1 MSYLDNIQQ
10 IINNLERTINTVI
23 SSAPDAVAGLNKIGQ
38 AAASALANLSNSVT
52 DGEKIVF
59 GLNQQNTIYDA
70 ILTKQS
76 TYVKNTLTLEN
87 INKSITK
94 TFGVSVQQ
102 AAEMSQQFAEIGK
115 LNGLTHKTT
124 IAMGEAI
131 KKNVVAFAKEVEYRG
146 EASLANNEYYV
157 GLIASQKI
165 LTRNLKL
172 TEDQAAQIQGWAAQ
186 TGKDTTVQLYNT
198 EMLTKALQTQT
209 GLTVSTKEIYEEI
222 AEAGEEIQMQFGRMP
237 GRLELAAVKAKS
249 LGLSLAEMKQTGENL
264 LNIESSIG
272 QELEYQL
279 LSGRRLVDQVS
290 GKSLTNTI
298 REATLRGDMSAQADA
313 MYKILEQEGDVL
325 QNNLFA
331 RKQMAD
337 LLQMDEAAL
346 SRAMQKKKLL
356 EGAGAEVLFNLQ
368 GDELAKA
375 ASAMVSSGKLT
386 EAQYDTLMKL
396 STDTRGTEEL
406 MEEQNAIA
414 KDQRAM
420 EILQYRQAQIITD
433 ILTQSLGQNAKLNQG
448 MLGMS
453 EAMLKGIGTEI
464 AEVKK
469 VKMFTDAYTDVTTTG
484 IGDLG
489 NAPATNDPEVDNV
502 VYDAIIPPGL
512 GGVISLPAG
521 TVGFQKNDGI
531 AISTNNPLEPAASNN
546 SNDMMA
552 FAAAIVNAINSQ
564 TQQLKRDGLF
574 GPAAGNQPLYG

>member
-1 MSYLDNIQQ
+1 MANIIDILRNIGSQ
-10 IINNLERTINTVI
+10 IESIMNNADETVDAINRLGKGAME
-23 SSAPDAVAGLNKIGQ
+23 
-38 AAASALANLSNSVT
+38 AAKNMTSGASE
-52 DGEKIVF
+52 GEKIVF
-59 GLNQQNTIYDA
+59 GLNQQNAIYDG
-70 ILTKQS
+70 ILSKQRS
-76 TYVKNTLTLEN
+76 YIENTLTLEN
-87 INKSITK
+87 TNKSITK
-94 TFGVSVQQ
+94 TFGVSVKQ
-102 AAEMSQQFAEIGK
+102 AAEMSQQFAQIGQ

-198 EMLTKALQTQT
+198 ELLTKAITDQT
-209 GLTVSTKEIYEEI
+209 GLTISTKEIYEEI
-222 AEAGEEIQMQFGRMP
+222 AERGEEIQMQFGRMP

-249 LGLSLAEMKQTGENL
+249 LGLTLSEMKQTGENL

-331 RKQMAD
+331 RKQMAS
-337 LLQMDEAAL
+337 LLQMDEASL

-356 EGAGAEVLFNLQ
+356 EGTGAEVLFTLQ
-368 GDELAKA
+368 GDKLATA
-375 ASAMVSSGKLT
+375 ASAMVDSGKLSN
-386 EAQYDTLMKL
+386 AQYDTLMKL
-396 STDTRGTEEL
+396 STDIRSSEEL
-406 MEEQNAIA
+406 LDEQNAIA
-414 KDQRAM
+414 KDVRAT
-420 EILQYRQAQIITD
+420 EILQLQQAQIITQL
-433 ILTQSLGQNAKLNQG
+433 LTQNLNDNAKVNQSLIG
-448 MLGMS
+448 MNKATL
-453 EAMLKGIGTEI
+453 EGIGNQI
-464 AEVKK
+464 AIVKK
-469 VKMFTDAYTDVTTTG
+469 AKIFTDAYTDVTSAN
-484 IGDLG
+484 IGNLG
-489 NAPATNDPEVDNV
+489 KAPTDVNNTSDPEV

-531 AISTNNPLEPAASNN
+531 AIGTNIDSSAATSNSNN
-546 SNDMMA
+546 NMMA

-574 GPAAGNQPLYG
+574 GSAAGNQPLYGY